1 MNLKNG
7 YKVMYEVVEGSDRV
21 FYASKTGSFSDKER
35 IASYPIDSVK
45 VIYQDV
51 DGKLYG
57 FTRTGANLDL
67 EALNNTLFSETEVT
81 NTEEPR
87 GAETNKEEAGEE
99 IPAEPTTSYSRKRT
113 KVEEP
118 VVEPE
123 LPTEVTEEV

>member
-21 FYASKTGSFSDKER
+21 FYASKTGFFSDKER

-67 EALNNTLFSETEVT
+67 EALNNTLFSVI
-81 NTEEPR
+81 NTEEPK
-87 GAETNKEEAGEE
+87 GEEANKGEAGEE
-99 IPAEPTTSYSRKRT
+99 MSTEPTTSYSRKRT

-123 LPTEVTEEV
+123 LPTEATEEV

>member
-35 IASYPIDSVK
+35 IASYPVDSVK

-57 FTRTGANLDL
+57 FSRTGANLDL
-67 EALNNTLFSETEVT
+67 EALNDALFIEKKVSDTD
-81 NTEEPR
+81 EPT
-87 GAETNKEEAGEE
+87 GDEDNNDEAGQVT
-99 IPAEPTTSYSRKRT
+99 PA
-113 KVEEP
+113 EEP
-118 VVEPE
+118 VVESE
-123 LPTEVTEEV
+123 LPTETVEEV